1 MTIVQIVV
9 LLFRD
14 KHPNQLQMSLDHTKS
29 QLMKQKWRE
38 EKREN
43 IDFTPTEDDVSQF
56 LEQFSTNFLL
66 NGRRYFCRNP

>member
-1 MTIVQIVV
+1 
-9 LLFRD
+9 
-14 KHPNQLQMSLDHTKS
+14 
-29 QLMKQKWRE
+29 MKQKWRE